1 MNGSYLLTLD
11 NTKRYN
17 KPSLFMKWPGHQL
30 VIKSAKYTLST
41 RQYRPC
47 MKKRPPN
54 FLHFHIITTTFIKKY
69 ISSYIHVFHAMKKFV
84 SHIHKYTHTQALLVW
99 QYQNTQNTKLA
110 GCVGLG
116 FDSSALVSQDI
127 ILQMDFKKIITLIK
141 TLFTLLHWYWFHPHL
156 SNFCSPSCLPR
167 AASPFVGRREHSWPH
182 AQGSA
187 LKREVC
193 ERETRNAW
201 DQAPAFL
208 SLLLIRPT
216 PGILGSTLVF
226 NWS

>member
-1 MNGSYLLTLD
+1 
-11 NTKRYN
+11 
-17 KPSLFMKWPGHQL
+17 MKWPGHQL

-47 MKKRPPN
+47 TKKRPPN
-54 FLHFHIITTTFIKKY
+54 FLHFHTLLQPLLFKNTFHHIFMF
-69 ISSYIHVFHAMKKFV
+69 SMQWRSLFH
-84 SHIHKYTHTQALLVW
+84 THTYTSTHTHTHTLLVW
-99 QYQNTQNTKLA
+99 RYQNTQNTKLA

-127 ILQMDFKKIITLIK
+127 ILQMDFKKMITLIK
-141 TLFTLLHWYWFHPHL
+141 TLFILLHWYWFHPHL
-156 SNFCSPSCLPR
+156 SNFCSASCLPR
-167 AASPFVGRREHSWPH
+167 AASPFVGWREHSWPH

-187 LKREVC
+187 LQWEVY
-193 ERETRNAW
+193 ERETRNAR
-201 DQAPAFL
+201 DQAQAFL
-208 SLLLIRPT
+208 SLLLVRPA